1 MKKFNII
8 KKSRRNSEDLD
19 EKIEYLNKECQKTGL
34 NEITMSTSG
43 IYQGSTQVP
52 NQDFIDF
59 ESKSQDGYPLG
70 LSGADG
76 NSAGNANLINGV
88 AYSPPHPVTGVRR
101 AASHVR
107 DGLGGTE
114 PLRPG
119 QITFR
124 GFGNNPPP
132 YTMGS
137 ALWFFDADF
146 NNGVGQP
153 AGRWCNLE
161 WSNFPNSIGW
171 GFWDTVK
178 TGQFAG
184 LYFFNTDLSQHPCG
198 DVSGLIGLIN
208 FGTNGALGSL
218 QTTVLTQNR
227 LDDPTHIPIDIDG
240 MSPQAFDYLKGK
252 SQGTNV
258 ASAEKGNY
266 DLYMWMLKTYPR
278 YPDAAEWYLKTGK
291 TQNNPFLPMGSYVPR
306 ASNPNQPPSP
316 FAGAQDGDEFA
327 FLPFGGG
334 NNNKTF
340 DPTKKQS
347 RRDTINLINAV
358 NSGDPLYLPPGV
370 TMDQAREFVRN
381 RDNGNLTEKF
391 KLRNLKPNVNVDNDD
406 TKKFNIIKKSRKKS
420 KGIDEKIEY
429 LEKECQKT
437 GLNEIMSTT
446 GIYQGT
452 TSVPNQ
458 QFSDFEGIPHGGY
471 GFALSGGDGNGAG
484 GGSVGVID
492 NTVSNCSAYM
502 GLTGVAI
509 SPPHPITGQRKCA
522 QTQTGFAGFFSP
534 LRPGVI
540 QTNSGIPSGG
550 ALWFFDPLYNFAGQQ
565 GRWLNFQWHPTAN
578 SWAFWDTNFLGFF
591 FLNPNLDQYTLHGQ
605 NVGTEI
611 KNKLLGLNFGTNG
624 AIGEPQTTVLT
635 QNDLGNSTFLP
646 INIPDLSGEA
656 FEYLKNQTNK
666 NVASGGVN
674 YDLYNY
680 LDKRYSPAAANWYE
694 NNPTLPHSSN
704 PHIPAV
710 EAPYVPLASNSN
722 DSRYSD
728 VVSDID
734 INTGLGAQDGDEIAF
749 FGGDKPVDPT
759 KKQNKAT
766 TQNIINYINSGGF
779 MPLPKG
785 WTKQQAQQ
793 FYDNYYN
800 GNLSESLN
808 EDVGIGHFEPEVL
821 NVDIN
826 DIRKGIMPEFPK
838 DPPPEMIGGY
848 SAKSR
853 LVRKDPQ
860 LPPFIKV
867 TRKDLAKN
875 HLLTD
880 KQISEFLNDIKMINE
895 YIKKNPAE
903 LMYAMI
909 RYPKDDPR
917 LAQLNFKMDEMKRA
931 SDRYVETHFP
941 ENISLFNKLQNKIR
955 QNIEM
960 TNPDNF
966 TGHAEAPKFIETDIS
981 EQQKR
986 RKTIIRHFKK
996 KK

>member
-291 TQNNPFLPMGSYVPR
+291 TQNNPFLPMGSYGPR

-437 GLNEIMSTT
+437 GLNEIANSTS
-446 GIYQGT
+446 GVYSVYGT
-452 TSVPNQ
+452 EPNPDHEDFKNASVNGLPL
-458 QFSDFEGIPHGGY
+458 
-471 GFALSGGDGNGAG
+471 GFAGANHQIDAPLINGA
-484 GGSVGVID
+484 
-492 NTVSNCSAYM
+492 AY
-502 GLTGVAI
+502 
-509 SPPHPITGQRKCA
+509 SPPHPITGERYAAGTWKGIL
-522 QTQTGFAGFFSP
+522 TGFRSP
-534 LRPGVI
+534 LIPGYRKNEQSRVH
-540 QTNSGIPSGG
+540 GDV
-550 ALWFFDPLYNFAGQQ
+550 LWFWDPN
-565 GRWLNFQWHPTAN
+565 
-578 SWAFWDTNFLGFF
+578 
-591 FLNPNLDQYTLHGQ
+591 
-605 NVGTEI
+605 I
-611 KNKLLGLNFGTNG
+611 GTNG
-624 AIGEPQTTVLT
+624 KWRYVERVSNQWCVWIDNAFGSMSAVPYFSANSYLPDDIKNALT
-635 QNDLGNSTFLP
+635 AAGILGFTDPEKFGPPTNPILFQNDLGDPSHIP
-646 INIPDLSGEA
+646 INIDGLSPEA
-656 FEYLKNQTNK
+656 
-666 NVASGGVN
+666 
-674 YDLYNY
+674 YNY
-680 LDKRYSPAAANWYE
+680 LDTASSGYSDDTYNWYVKTYGAAAAGWYMNNPNSNPKNNPFLPGGAYTPFTDRVSNPTDDKTEIALPPAA
-694 NNPTLPHSSN
+694 
-704 PHIPAV
+704 I
-710 EAPYVPLASNSN
+710 LAAMAALFITYKGAESAWKLY
-722 DSRYSD
+722 RKYKEQ
-728 VVSDID
+728 ID
-734 INTGLGAQDGDEIAF
+734 QNVKEMQAAQGQTA
-749 FGGDKPVDPT
+749 
-759 KKQNKAT
+759 
-766 TQNIINYINSGGF
+766 
-779 MPLPKG
+779 
-785 WTKQQAQQ
+785 
-793 FYDNYYN
+793 
-800 GNLSESLN
+800 
-808 EDVGIGHFEPEVL
+808 
-821 NVDIN
+821 
-826 DIRKGIMPEFPK
+826 
-838 DPPPEMIGGY
+838 
-848 SAKSR
+848 
-853 LVRKDPQ
+853 
-860 LPPFIKV
+860 
-867 TRKDLAKN
+867 
-875 HLLTD
+875 
-880 KQISEFLNDIKMINE
+880 
-895 YIKKNPAE
+895 
-903 LMYAMI
+903 
-909 RYPKDDPR
+909 
-917 LAQLNFKMDEMKRA
+917 
-931 SDRYVETHFP
+931 
-941 ENISLFNKLQNKIR
+941 
-955 QNIEM
+955 
-960 TNPDNF
+960 
-966 TGHAEAPKFIETDIS
+966 
-981 EQQKR
+981 
-986 RKTIIRHFKK
+986 
-996 KK
+996 

>member
-8 KKSRRNSEDLD
+8 KKSRKNSEDID
-19 EKIEYLNKECQKTGL
+19 EKIEYLDKECQKTGL

-146 NNGVGQP
+146 DNGAGQP
-153 AGRWCNLE
+153 AGKWCNLE

-171 GFWDTVK
+171 GFWDTIK

-184 LYFFNTDLSQHPCG
+184 YYTFETDLSKHPCG
-198 DVSGLIGLIN
+198 DISGLIGLIN

-227 LDDPTHIPIDIDG
+227 MDDPTHIPIGINE
-240 MSPQAFDYLKGK
+240 MSPQAFEYFRRKV
-252 SQGTNV
+252 N
-258 ASAEKGNY
+258 GNDIARTTLTPY
-266 DLYMWMLKTYPR
+266 EEDILRNQLNHINRTLGPEAGRREQQRLMQMYGIYFPL
-278 YPDAAEWYLKTGK
+278 
-291 TQNNPFLPMGSYVPR
+291 

-316 FAGAQDGDEFA
+316 LAGAQDGDEFA

-334 NNNKTF
+334 NNNKPF
-340 DPTKKQS
+340 DPTKKQN
-347 RRDTINLINAV
+347 RKTDINLINAV
-358 NSGDPLYLPPGV
+358 NSGDPFYLPPGV
-370 TMDQAREFVRN
+370 TMDQAREYVRN
-381 RDNGNLTEKF
+381 RNSGNLSEKF
-391 KLRNLKPNVNVDNDD
+391 KLRNLKSDVSKEDNDD
-406 TKKFNIIKKSRKKS
+406 IKKFNIIKKSRKKS

-492 NTVSNCSAYM
+492 NTVSNCSGYM

-522 QTQTGFAGFFSP
+522 RTQTGFAGFFSP

-611 KNKLLGLNFGTNG
+611 KNKLASMNFGTNG
-624 AIGEPQTTVLT
+624 SIGEPQTIVLT
-635 QNDLGNSTFLP
+635 QNDLGDSRFLP

-656 FEYLKNQTNK
+656 YEYLRNKAGTNI
-666 NVASGGVN
+666 ASGDVN
-674 YDLYNY
+674 YDVYNK
-680 LDKRYSPAAANWYE
+680 LWDDHGIKAANWYE
-694 NNPTLPHSSN
+694 NNPSLPASSN
-704 PHIPAV
+704 PHLNPLMPIPLDLV
-710 EAPYVPLASNSN
+710 KNQP
-722 DSRYSD
+722 
-728 VVSDID
+728 VSDTD
-734 INTGLGAQDGDEIAF
+734 IPGPFAGAQDGDEIAF
-749 FGGDKPVDPT
+749 FGGGNNKNETPEKPT
-759 KKQNKAT
+759 KRTNKGTFDA
-766 TQNIINYINSGGF
+766 QRASSG
-779 MPLPKG
+779 MYPNM
-785 WTKQQAQQ
+785 T
-793 FYDNYYN
+793 
-800 GNLSESLN
+800 
-808 EDVGIGHFEPEVL
+808 PE
-821 NVDIN
+821 
-826 DIRKGIMPEFPK
+826 KFFQKYGMS
-838 DPPPEMIGGY
+838 Y
-848 SAKSR
+848 
-853 LVRKDPQ
+853 
-860 LPPFIKV
+860 
-867 TRKDLAKN
+867 
-875 HLLTD
+875 
-880 KQISEFLNDIKMINE
+880 NE
-895 YIKKNPAE
+895 Y
-903 LMYAMI
+903 
-909 RYPKDDPR
+909 
-917 LAQLNFKMDEMKRA
+917 LNL
-931 SDRYVETHFP
+931 P
-941 ENISLFNKLQNKIR
+941 
-955 QNIEM
+955 
-960 TNPDNF
+960 
-966 TGHAEAPKFIETDIS
+966 
-981 EQQKR
+981 
-986 RKTIIRHFKK
+986 
-996 KK
+996 